1 MSIRINLTPE
11 LEARLEREARAQ
23 GLPPEGL
30 AERLLEGALSGPSD
44 PKSLTVESF
53 HQMLDQ
59 MAKGSETLPDL
70 PLETFTRESY
80 YEDDPRNGGEPLP
93 RR

>member
-11 LEARLEREARAQ
+11 LESRLEREARAK

-30 AERLLEGALSGPSD
+30 AERLLEEALSSHAQPRR
-44 PKSLTVESF
+44 LTVESF
-53 HQMLDQ
+53 HRMLDE
-59 MAKGSETLPDL
+59 MAKGSEALPDL
-70 PLETFTRESY
+70 PLESFTRESY